1 MRLPVASAIAASLM
15 GVAAA
20 TLGVLYVRAAITG
33 QGDTATSGDVVPAVF
48 MFALAAA
55 CVVLAAWVIVSR
67 R

>member
-1 MRLPVASAIAASLM
+1 M